1 MDWGMDVG
9 RLFGTRIRIH
19 WIFFAYILFRLV
31 GAADKQV
38 EAIFL
43 MVLFLTVLI
52 HEFGHIFAARH
63 FNLRADRIVLWP
75 CGGLAFVGAGGSTWE
90 EFWIA
95 FFGPFTQIVLGV
107 CSGAWLYFQG
117 ASFHFVPNI
126 LMPVIQTGA
135 TPTTLNMV
143 VSTVFFVQVW
153 LFAFN
158 VLLPAFPLD
167 GGRMLVALV
176 LNKVGTLKTS
186 GMAMI
191 LTLLSS
197 AYLLAN
203 HDSLLGFFLMME
215 AAMLYQMR
223 TTGDIFGH
231 PSFTQGSRPLY
242 GNAPKAKSAKPKK
255 SKQVPHL
262 RLVDSKQCPQ
272 CGRSL
277 PTTAKMCGFCEISV

>member
-1 MDWGMDVG
+1 MDIG

-19 WIFFAYILFRLV
+19 WIFFAFILFRMV
-31 GAADKQV
+31 AAPDKQG

-43 MVLFLTVLI
+43 MVLFVTVLI

-63 FNLRADRIVLWP
+63 FHLRADKIVLWP
-75 CGGLAFVGAGGSTWE
+75 CGGLAFVGSGGSTWE

-95 FFGPFTQIVLGV
+95 FFGPFTQIVLGL
-107 CSGAWLYFQG
+107 CSGAWLYFHG
-117 ASFHFVPNI
+117 ASFHFVPYI
-126 LMPVIQTGA
+126 LMPLVQIGA
-135 TPTTLNMV
+135 AETTLNMV
-143 VSTVFFVQVW
+143 VGTIFMVQVW

-176 LNKVGTLKTS
+176 LNRVGTLRAS

-191 LTLLSS
+191 LTLLTS
-197 AYLLAN
+197 AYLLAKG
-203 HDSLLGFFLMME
+203 DSMLGFFLMME
-215 AAMLYQMR
+215 AALLYQMR
-223 TTGDIFGH
+223 TTGEIFQH

-242 GNAPKAKSAKPKK
+242 ANKAKKAAARPAK

-262 RLVDSKQCPQ
+262 RLIDNSKQCPQ

-277 PTTAKMCGFCEISV
+277 PMSAKMCGFCEISV